1 MATASA
7 VVSRRGNDQFR
18 GLFSDTWA
26 VTATL
31 DAGSLVDGAGETDD
45 VTVAGVALG
54 DMVIGASLGVDL
66 VGLTVTGYVSAANTV
81 KFRIQNESGSTAD
94 LASAT
99 MRDRYC
105 SHGVRIGGLV
115 PPFSFKGFYGYF
127 SLFTVG

>member
-26 VTATL
+26 VTCTL
-31 DAGSLVDGAGETDD
+31 DAGNLIDGAGETDD

-81 KFRIQNESGSTAD
+81 KFRIQNESGSTVN
-94 LASAT
+94 LAAAT
-99 MRDRYC
+99 MKIVV
-105 SHGVRIGGLV
+105 VRMV
-115 PPFSFKGFYGYF
+115 
-127 SLFTVG
+127 

>member
-26 VTATL
+26 VTCTL
-31 DAGSLVDGAGETDD
+31 DAGNLIDGAGETDD

-81 KFRIQNESGSTAD
+81 KFRIQNESGSTVN

-99 MRDRYC
+99 MKIVV
-105 SHGVRIGGLV
+105 VRMV
-115 PPFSFKGFYGYF
+115 
-127 SLFTVG
+127 

>member
-7 VVSRRGNDQFR
+7 VVTRRGNDQFR

-26 VTATL
+26 VTCTL
-31 DAGSLVDGAGETDD
+31 DAGNLIDGAGETDD

-81 KFRIQNESGSTAD
+81 KFRIQNESGSTVN

-99 MRDRYC
+99 MKIVV
-105 SHGVRIGGLV
+105 VRMV
-115 PPFSFKGFYGYF
+115 
-127 SLFTVG
+127 